1 MKISLCTII
10 LLFPLFLSGQKI
22 TVSEDIPLRSEA
34 AYELIGELKGR
45 TLLFRNRTTEF
56 EVQAFDEQMHMSWSK
71 ELKLDHRSAK
81 ILGIIPS
88 QEDFTIFY
96 YFRSKG
102 NTILKADKFDPAAN
116 LKDSSTVH
124 NFGFLFFTPDFEIVR
139 SEDYSKA
146 LIYYIEKQSI
156 IRAQV
161 FDINRMKLLWDKSFS
176 PEEFYYTED
185 FSQMAVDNAGN
196 LYLMLQKDN
205 FRNRRKQ
212 HYHEIFEY
220 RFASDEFRHFQVPFQ
235 GRLTYDAHYTYD
247 NMNKWLVATG
257 FYGEKDQHRANG
269 YFYLRIDP
277 NDPEGGIL
285 HFIPFDEELI
295 NSLDTKKNDRRDWL
309 NEISVRETILRR
321 DGGALLVAEKNHI
334 FERRSGVNRTYFNGI
349 PSNMVDYFFDELLI
363 FSIHPDGKSHWQNIL
378 HKKQYSQDD
387 GGVYSSYFLF
397 KTSHYLRFL
406 FNDEIR
412 FENTISEYV
421 LNGYGEYDRN
431 SILSTTNLDLRLRFR
446 DAVQVAANTLIV
458 PSERRNRLKLVK
470 MEF

>member
-1 MKISLCTII
+1 MKRLYVY
-10 LLFPLFLSGQKI
+10 LLALLVIASQWGCGTKTTSDSASATEQKI
-22 TVSEDIPLRSEA
+22 GV
-34 AYELIGELKGR
+34 
-45 TLLFRNRTTEF
+45 LLVNHGSHSPTWR
-56 EVQAFDEQMHMSWSK
+56 QA
-71 ELKLDHRSAK
+71 LLD
-81 ILGIIPS
+81 L
-88 QEDFTIFY
+88 
-96 YFRSKG
+96 
-102 NTILKADKFDPAAN
+102 
-116 LKDSSTVH
+116 DS
-124 NFGFLFFTPDFEIVR
+124 
-139 SEDYSKA
+139 
-146 LIYYIEKQSI
+146 
-156 IRAQV
+156 
-161 FDINRMKLLWDKSFS
+161 
-176 PEEFYYTED
+176 
-185 FSQMAVDNAGN
+185 
-196 LYLMLQKDN
+196 
-205 FRNRRKQ
+205 
-212 HYHEIFEY
+212 
-220 RFASDEFRHFQVPFQ
+220 
-235 GRLTYDAHYTYD
+235 
-247 NMNKWLVATG
+247 
-257 FYGEKDQHRANG
+257 
-269 YFYLRIDP
+269 
-277 NDPEGGIL
+277 
-285 HFIPFDEELI
+285 
-295 NSLDTKKNDRRDWL
+295 
-309 NEISVRETILRR
+309 SVRETILRR